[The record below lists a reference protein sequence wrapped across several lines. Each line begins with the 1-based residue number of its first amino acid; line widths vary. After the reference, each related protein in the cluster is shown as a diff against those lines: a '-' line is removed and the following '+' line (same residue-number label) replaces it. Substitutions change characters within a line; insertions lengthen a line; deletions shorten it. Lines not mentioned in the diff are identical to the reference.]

1 MCDTSFATRK
11 QLEQHETT
19 HQNISAGTEDAEP
32 APKVL
37 FYCDACDYTGGS
49 LRGLNVHKAV
59 THRDKTPG
67 QVQGQANMKSHRKKI
82 IPNSEAGITDWEK
95 SHESEAE
102 NSAKKSQKKK
112 IIKRDMWITL
122 ADDHEQVRASLD
134 TFT

>member
-1 MCDTSFATRK
+1 MCDTSFDTRK

-19 HQNISAGTEDAEP
+19 HQNVSAGTEDPEA

-49 LRGLNVHKAV
+49 QRGLNVHKAV

-67 QVQGQANMKSHRKKI
+67 QVQGQANMKSHRRKI
-82 IPNSEAGITDWEK
+82 IPNSEAGISEGEK
-95 SHESEAE
+95 SHESEAG

-122 ADDHEQVRASLD
+122 ADGQEQVRASVN
-134 TFT
+134 TF